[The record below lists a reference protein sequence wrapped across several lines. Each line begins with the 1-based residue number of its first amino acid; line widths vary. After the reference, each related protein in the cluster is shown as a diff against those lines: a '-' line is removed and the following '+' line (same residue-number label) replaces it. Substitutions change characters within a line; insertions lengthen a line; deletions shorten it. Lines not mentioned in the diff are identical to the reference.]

1 MGHGFPD
8 ASEGRLR
15 SKTLDLPIEL
25 RLFDKNGWQIKD
37 GPLWLVASQPAR
49 ASELSF
55 RTWRAERLVRRT
67 DCEAQARLVRPTLPV
82 VREEAVVER
91 RALAAPAGF
100 DTELIVGVEPS
111 ARGIA
116 GYALAIGSTVGGCYA
131 ALFTTEVFGPGADQ
145 EVAARLR
152 QVADRVFASV
162 RLRLVDERG
171 SAVRRRRVSTPGA
184 AQ

>member
-1 MGHGFPD
+1 MGRSFPD

-25 RLFDKNGWQIKD
+25 RLFDKDGWQIKD
-37 GPLWLVASQPAR
+37 GPSWLVASQPAR
-49 ASELSF
+49 ESELSF

-67 DCEAQARLVRPTLPV
+67 DCEAQARLARPTLPV
-82 VREEAVVER
+82 VREEAIVER
-91 RALAAPAGF
+91 RALSAPAGF

-111 ARGIA
+111 ERGIA

-131 ALFTTEVFGPGADQ
+131 ALFTTEVSGPGADQ

-152 QVADRVFASV
+152 LVADRVFASV
-162 RLRLVDERG
+162 RLRRVDERG
-171 SAVRRRRVSTPGA
+171 GAVRRRRVSTPGG